1 MRGEAGR
8 VRKTS
13 ENMKEFSKGSKRQTV
28 FENGRASQARKG
40 WEDPQP
46 GKERCRRSPQGERET
61 GGSSRDGGAR
71 QARPVLPPRVPPEPR
86 ALSSLDVAVIRLL
99 GSDACLPQPEG
110 GFEGGPGRL
119 PTDLVINGLIF

>member
-13 ENMKEFSKGSKRQTV
+13 ENMKEFSKGWKRQTV

-46 GKERCRRSPQGERET
+46 GKERCRCSPQGERET
-61 GGSSRDGGAR
+61 GGSPRDGGGEAGP
-71 QARPVLPPRVPPEPR
+71 ACAAPACPAGAAGLVLVGRGGH
-86 ALSSLDVAVIRLL
+86 SVA
-99 GSDACLPQPEG
+99 
-110 GFEGGPGRL
+110 
-119 PTDLVINGLIF
+119 GL